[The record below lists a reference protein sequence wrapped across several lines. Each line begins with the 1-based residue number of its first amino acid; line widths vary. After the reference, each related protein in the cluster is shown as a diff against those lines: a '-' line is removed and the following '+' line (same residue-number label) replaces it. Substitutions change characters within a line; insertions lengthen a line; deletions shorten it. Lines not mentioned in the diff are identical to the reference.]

1 MIPCYLSS
9 PYISQHLHTCG
20 IFCLKELNG
29 LCSLQNFAFCGCLPE
44 KNVECGAAKWLG
56 ADGVVLWVL
65 ISLPFFMPSS
75 FRPLDCPSFVF
86 SPLGWTLCP
95 CALCLIL
102 PPSLPPPPPSLCLG
116 PVWVINYSWACS
128 EGPGLLIPAHR
139 GLALI
144 RSVVQ
149 LNWKPSY
156 TIKTHTNTEHTHRTC
171 TSRHASHCKVAVMHT
186 YAQLC
191 QTHLCV

>member
-1 MIPCYLSS
+1 MIGSWRCFPLGPDLSPFFHAFIIPS
-9 PYISQHLHTCG
+9 PRLP
-20 IFCLKELNG
+20 IFRVLSPGLDTLS
-29 LCSLQNFAFCGCLPE
+29 LCSLSHPASF
-44 KNVECGAAKWLG
+44 
-56 ADGVVLWVL
+56 
-65 ISLPFFMPSS
+65 SS
-75 FRPLDCPSFVF
+75 S
-86 SPLGWTLCP
+86 S
-95 CALCLIL
+95 
-102 PPSLPPPPPSLCLG
+102 SSSSSLCLG
-116 PVWVINYSWACS
+116 PGWVINYSWACS

-171 TSRHASHCKVAVMHT
+171 TSRHASHCKVALMRT
-186 YAQLC
+186 YAQLY